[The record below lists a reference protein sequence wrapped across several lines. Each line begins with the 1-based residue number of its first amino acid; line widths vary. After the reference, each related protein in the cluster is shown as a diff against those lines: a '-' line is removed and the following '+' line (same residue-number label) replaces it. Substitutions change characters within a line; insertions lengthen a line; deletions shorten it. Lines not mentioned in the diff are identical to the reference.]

1 MAVPNMYD
9 MLTYLDQV
17 KIRSREAMNKKM
29 DYLHLLL
36 NKYINSYVLKNP
48 MAMYEVKEQ
57 NLDNLIEKLNNNI
70 LNKIDM
76 FKSNLNSLLN
86 NYTLNN
92 PKSIY
97 EKKAINLNQL
107 ITTINYNIKNVLNNN
122 KSLFVNNIS
131 KLEVLNPM
139 SALKRGYGI
148 VKKDNKCITIKD
160 IKVDDEIEI
169 EVNNGIINSKV
180 IKIKKSKK
188 EVKNNG

>member
-1 MAVPNMYD
+1 M
-9 MLTYLDQV
+9 
-17 KIRSREAMNKKM
+17 KRE
-29 DYLHLLL
+29 
-36 NKYINSYVLKNP
+36 KYIHLK
-48 MAMYEVKEQ
+48 KT
-57 NLDNLIEKLNNNI
+57 
-70 LNKIDM
+70 M